1 MAENSSM
8 TQLTQPKNSK
18 PTGSLR
24 ALGGLSQKDRRA
36 KNSTRAASVLLLI
49 LAVGIMMLSLDPQLK
64 QWTLSDF
71 NEFAISNV
79 TKKEDCKSHPS
90 RYPCIEKEN
99 NQTDESAIFTIYIQ
113 TVWKSMHSE
122 TFYSFI
128 HHLCSCDDT
137 KDRLWTLPKGS
148 VPRFYVGPH
157 ELTYLQSVYEEV
169 RRESCIVHFVINPPL
184 KSCHSL

>member
-1 MAENSSM
+1 M
-8 TQLTQPKNSK
+8 TTDQLTQPKNSK

-36 KNSTRAASVLLLI
+36 KNSTCAASVLLLI

-79 TKKEDCKSHPS
+79 TKKKIASHIP

-99 NQTDESAIFTIYIQ
+99 NQTDESDIFTIYIQ

-128 HHLCSCDDT
+128 HHLCSCNNT

-157 ELTYLQSVYEEV
+157 ELTYLQGVYEEV
-169 RRESCIVHFVINPPL
+169 RRESCIVHFVINLPL
-184 KSCHSL
+184 ESYHSF